1 LRFIGFV
8 VTIVVSLSVLTTVV
22 DTDSA
27 KKAFTDETGD
37 YDFVINLAAVVCWI
51 YNTSSNTLRPN
62 EENQQR

>member
-1 LRFIGFV
+1 MNL
-8 VTIVVSLSVLTTVV
+8 TIVV
-22 DTDSA
+22 DAEAA

-37 YDFVINLAAVVCWI
+37 YDFVINLAAAVCWI